1 MKPFVYLAALL
12 LCCAG
17 PQTAQAERTWN
28 LAFAEPLELYR
39 IGSAART
46 DRWSHFVT
54 RGVSLLPI
62 TGSARVEKYVRLAP
76 DGDASALRLSTRN
89 NYVALVRRVP
99 ADFARATQLR
109 WSWHVVRDTPRGR
122 LGERP
127 DDQAIQVILIFKQPA
142 TAAYQALSFAWT
154 KDARRDSAL
163 YFTRIPHD
171 GFPRVPVAVRRLQNG
186 PQSPRAEQVDIP
198 RAFQQAAAEH
208 GPQFA
213 EVGTEVPNLFGIV
226 LFGES
231 SDQRPPV
238 EPELMSTEAWVS
250 GLELVAQD

>member
-1 MKPFVYLAALL
+1 MKPFVCLAALL
-12 LCCAG
+12 FFSSW
-17 PQTAQAERTWN
+17 PRPVQAERTWQP
-28 LAFAEPLELYR
+28 AFAEAPELYR
-39 IGSAART
+39 IGSEART

-76 DGDASALRLSTRN
+76 GGDAQTMRLSTRG
-89 NYVALVRRVP
+89 NYVVLVRRVP

-109 WSWHVVRDTPRGR
+109 WNWHVVRDTPRGR

-127 DDQAIQVILIFKQPA
+127 DDQAIQVILIFRQPA

-154 KDARRDSAL
+154 KDARRDNAL
-163 YFTRIPHD
+163 YFTRIPQD

-186 PQSPRAEQVDIP
+186 PQPARAEQVDIP
-198 RAFQQAAAEH
+198 RAFLQAATEH

-213 EVGTEVPNLFGIV
+213 EAGTEVPDLFGIV

-238 EPELMSTEAWVS
+238 DQELMSTEAWVS
-250 GLELVAQD
+250 GLELVAED